1 MLCLLCVV
9 LQVIC
14 VTTNNLGF
22 NFPTSQNLANK
33 HSFCALLLVLGIV
46 CSCNVQEKACV
57 VVGSSSVQF
66 PNKSYHPN
74 LPLKEL
80 FITSRISKTF

>member
-1 MLCLLCVV
+1 MTYVA
-9 LQVIC
+9 
-14 VTTNNLGF
+14 TDNLGF
-22 NFPTSQNLANK
+22 NSLTSQILANK
-33 HSFCALLLVLGIV
+33 HSFCVLLLVLWIV